1 MFDTYLRQVVNGE
14 QLSSEEAYC
23 AANMLLHDDI
33 SEIKAAAFL
42 TALRTRREN
51 ENELLGFI
59 HALKEQSIKMECDRE
74 LMDTCGTGGDGHR
87 TFNISTATAI
97 VLAACGVSVVK
108 HGNRGA
114 SGPVGSSDVL
124 EALGVRVEL
133 TPDEAQ
139 RLLDRTG
146 FTFLFA
152 PHYHPVLRKMLAVR
166 KGLGIPTLFNFL
178 GPLLNPYQLT
188 YQLLGVSD
196 KGIQETIAQT
206 LKGLGRKHALVV
218 RGDNG
223 MDEIS
228 PEGPSLAYEVSYE
241 HLSCYRIDPEELGMA
256 SIPISQIQGGDAAAN
271 AAMILRVLRGEP
283 GPCREVVLLNTG
295 YALVVAGKAG
305 DAREGMALAA
315 ETIDSGRALNTLR
328 NLVSYSRDGVLVC

>member
-1 MFDTYLRQVVNGE
+1 MFDMYLKQVVNGE
-14 QLSSEEAYC
+14 HLSSEDAYC

-74 LMDTCGTGGDGHR
+74 LLDTCGTGGDGHR

-97 VLAACGVSVVK
+97 VLAACGVSVAK

-133 TPDEAQ
+133 KPDEAQ
-139 RLLDRTG
+139 RLLDKTG

-152 PHYHPVLRKMLAVR
+152 PYYHPVLRKMTPVR

-178 GPLLNPYQLT
+178 GPLLNPYQLS

-196 KGIQETIAQT
+196 KGIQETMAQT

-228 PEGPSLAYEVSYE
+228 PEGLTLAYEVRYDDID
-241 HLSCYRIDPEELGMA
+241 CYRIDPEELGMV
-256 SIPISQIQGGDAAAN
+256 SRPVNQIQGGDIATN
-271 AAMILRVLRGEP
+271 AAMILQVLKGEP
-283 GPCREVVLLNTG
+283 GPCREVVLLNAG
-295 YALVVAGKAG
+295 YALVLAGKA
-305 DAREGMALAA
+305 DNAREGMALAA
-315 ETIDSGRALNTLR
+315 ESIDSGRALKTLR
-328 NLVSYSRDGVLVC
+328 NLVSCSRDGVLVC

>member
-1 MFDTYLRQVVNGE
+1 MFDNYLKQVVNGE
-14 QLSSEEAYC
+14 HLSSEEAYC
-23 AANMLLHDDI
+23 AANILLHDDI

-42 TALRTRREN
+42 TALRTRRED

-59 HALKEQSIKMECDRE
+59 HALQEQSIKMECDRE
-74 LMDTCGTGGDGHR
+74 LFDTCGTGGDGYH
-87 TFNISTATAI
+87 TFNISTTVAI
-97 VLAACGVSVVK
+97 VLAACGVSVAK

-133 TPDEAQ
+133 KPDEAQ
-139 RLLDRTG
+139 RLLDKTG

-152 PHYHPVLRKMLAVR
+152 PHYHPVLRKMSAVR

-178 GPLLNPYQLT
+178 GPLLNPYQLS

-196 KGIQETIAQT
+196 KEIQETMAQT
-206 LKGLGRKHALVV
+206 LRGLGRKHALVV

-228 PEGPSLAYEVSYE
+228 PLGPSLAYEVRCDDIT
-241 HLSCYRIDPEELGMA
+241 CYRIDPEEIGM
-256 SIPISQIQGGDAAAN
+256 PLTTLKHIQGRDAATN
-271 AAMILRVLRGEP
+271 AAIILQVLKGEP

-295 YALVVAGKAG
+295 YALVLAGKAA
-305 DAREGMALAA
+305 DAREGVALAA
-315 ETIDSGRALNTLR
+315 ETIDCGRALNTLR
-328 NLVSYSRDGVLVC
+328 NLVSYSRDGVLAC

>member
-1 MFDTYLRQVVNGE
+1 MFDTYLKQVVNGE
-14 QLSSEEAYC
+14 HLSSEEAYC

-42 TALRTRREN
+42 AALRTRREN

-59 HALKEQSIKMECDRE
+59 QALQEQSIKMECDRE
-74 LMDTCGTGGDGHR
+74 LFDTCGTGGDGYR
-87 TFNISTATAI
+87 TFNISTAVAI
-97 VLAACGVSVVK
+97 VLAACGVPVAK

-133 TPDEAQ
+133 KPDEAQ

-152 PHYHPVLRKMLAVR
+152 PHYHPVLRKMSPVR

-178 GPLLNPYQLT
+178 GPLLNPYQLS

-196 KGIQETIAQT
+196 KKIQETMAQT

-228 PEGPSLAYEVSYE
+228 PLGPTLAYEVRYDDIT
-241 HLSCYRIDPEELGMA
+241 CYRIDPEEIGMPLIA
-256 SIPISQIQGGDAAAN
+256 LKHIQGRDAATN
-271 AAMILRVLRGEP
+271 AAMILQVLKGEP

-295 YALVVAGKAG
+295 YALVLAGKAA
-305 DAREGMALAA
+305 DAREGVALAA
-315 ETIDSGRALNTLR
+315 ETIDCGRALNTLR
-328 NLVSYSRDGVLVC
+328 NLVSYSRDGILAC